1 MELNEKLDQKY
12 NADKKAYEKIS
23 KLKENVKNAK
33 REIKKYERA
42 KRNAEMNK
50 EWAIEDKDK
59 AAETNADA
67 AIKMAEQEIAKLK
80 TNVAKM
86 NLILKNSKEKVDSY
100 IKELSKEP
108 GFSAHINSI
117 LEKRYNR
124 KIKKYNKEKEQ
135 VNLMVDLV
143 KQHPSLENNFKGMV
157 RATEELK
164 KLDEELKTLDPV
176 TDKTRIDEIKN
187 VEIPSASSKKSN
199 NKNMFM
205 DFCTRNKIE
214 IDKDFLDNLLE
225 EQGFSHTKD
234 GDIRISKTLKNIS
247 KGYDK
252 RIATYEKAIEKIPG
266 AKIYEDNVERRE
278 STPRSTRT
286 GNTDRDNIEED
297 SHPAKKFKWWE
308 FRKRFKDWRERK
320 NVKKVQ
326 KENVGKTRESSEKF
340 RDAYKYD
347 LVKDYV
353 DDKEKTIFKE
363 ATKEMKQSNRNDEE
377 R

>member
-1 MELNEKLDQKY
+1 
-12 NADKKAYEKIS
+12 
-23 KLKENVKNAK
+23 
-33 REIKKYERA
+33 
-42 KRNAEMNK
+42 
-50 EWAIEDKDK
+50 
-59 AAETNADA
+59 
-67 AIKMAEQEIAKLK
+67 
-80 TNVAKM
+80 
-86 NLILKNSKEKVDSY
+86 
-100 IKELSKEP
+100 
-108 GFSAHINSI
+108 
-117 LEKRYNR
+117 
-124 KIKKYNKEKEQ
+124 
-135 VNLMVDLV
+135 MVL
-143 KQHPSLENNFKGMV
+143 L

-278 STPRSTRT
+278 S
-286 GNTDRDNIEED
+286 
-297 SHPAKKFKWWE
+297 
-308 FRKRFKDWRERK
+308 
-320 NVKKVQ
+320 
-326 KENVGKTRESSEKF
+326 SEKF

-353 DDKEKTIFKE
+353 NDKEKTIFKE
-363 ATKEMKQSNRNDEE
+363 ATKEMKQSNRDEE